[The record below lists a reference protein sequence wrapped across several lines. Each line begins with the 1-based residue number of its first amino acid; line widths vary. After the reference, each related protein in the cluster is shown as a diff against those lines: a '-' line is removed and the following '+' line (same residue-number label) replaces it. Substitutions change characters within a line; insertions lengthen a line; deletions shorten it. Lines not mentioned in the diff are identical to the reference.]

1 MKPLAA
7 ASEGVLKPISIFQFY
22 TSWKSI
28 ARQIFSWMTI
38 DKQSIPKCILKDA
51 IEKFNFSAVDV
62 IILSHQLLIIMKQPE
77 ISTRNQCSP
86 LQTKILILFKVEY
99 KSSKMMSIQRH
110 CGTFFV
116 NLNRS
121 SNRWVKHIDFWEIKT
136 N

>member
-38 DKQSIPKCILKDA
+38 DKQSIPKCTLKDT

-62 IILSHQLLIIMKQPE
+62 IILSHQLLIIMKQP
-77 ISTRNQCSP
+77 NLYQ
-86 LQTKILILFKVEY
+86 
-99 KSSKMMSIQRH
+99 KSMFPIADQNSN
-110 CGTFFV
+110 FV
-116 NLNRS
+116 QS
-121 SNRWVKHIDFWEIKT
+121 WI
-136 N
+136 